1 MKIKNFAPIERITDF
16 ELTKHEGE
24 HSFLNFTAS
33 ISDVATE
40 KFLACTGKNISV
52 TADDN
57 APIFF
62 GRVESV
68 EIKNLIGASRVF
80 VSCISLSVTADE
92 DEKTRIFHN
101 PDKKISDVL
110 STARL
115 TLSPADLKIA
125 KEFSALKYSPVI
137 LQNQETNFQFMS
149 RLAKRFGK
157 RFWVL
162 DTLEQAN
169 FFIDSCIE
177 KSARKIGGNKILSI
191 SQAKVGKQFKFF
203 IKSQSFFD
211 IGQVVTLEKI
221 AGEFVIVGLTL
232 RLEDETYYFRYEL
245 EEHKLTVPP
254 LSIEPYLCKSA
265 KLHAK
270 VINTKDPKNL
280 GRVQVLFDDKYIEDM
295 DKKNPLWIDS
305 RTPYAGKNGGILF
318 IPDEGD
324 AVEVIF
330 TNEEIFCVSAVRE
343 NPLAAECQNVKDK
356 YIGNNF
362 NQRMFWKEKS
372 LEFFSD
378 KYKIVMNEKGIEMVV
393 GENSVTLN
401 EQGIFLKTKS
411 GKISMTKDIAIDS
424 GGKFEVKANDAEIKS
439 SGKVKL
445 GGSEFSA
452 ESSGAA
458 NVKAGSTLKLNG
470 SKIELR

>member
-1 MKIKNFAPIERITDF
+1 MKIKNFAPIEHITDF

-40 KFLACTGKNISV
+40 KFLACTGKTISV
-52 TADDN
+52 TTDDN

-62 GRVESV
+62 GRVETV
-68 EIKNLIGASRVF
+68 EVEKLIGAARVF

-92 DEKTRIFHN
+92 DAKTRIFHN
-101 PDKKISDVL
+101 SDKKISDVL

-115 TLSPADLKIA
+115 NLSPADLKVA

-162 DTLEQAN
+162 DTLDQVN

-177 KSARKIGGNKILSI
+177 KSARKIRDNKILSI
-191 SQAKVGKQFKFF
+191 SHAKVGKQFKFF
-203 IKSQSFFD
+203 LKSQSFFEL
-211 IGQVVTLEKI
+211 GQVVKIDKI
-221 AGEFVIVGLTL
+221 ADEFVIVGLTL
-232 RLEDETYYFRYEL
+232 RLENESYTYRYEL
-245 EEHKLTVPP
+245 DEHKLELPP
-254 LSIEPYLCKSA
+254 LSNAPYLCKSA
-265 KLHAK
+265 KFHAK

-280 GRVQVLFDDKYIEDM
+280 GRVQVIFDDKFIEDM
-295 DKKNPLWIDS
+295 DNKNPLWIDY
-305 RTPYAGKNGGILF
+305 RTPYAGKSGGIVF

-362 NQRMFWKEKS
+362 KQRMFWKEKS

-378 KYKIVMNEKGIEMVV
+378 KYKIVMNDKGIEIVV

-401 EQGIFLKTKS
+401 EQGIFLKTQA
-411 GKISMTKDIAIDS
+411 GKISMTKDIVIDS
-424 GGKFEVKANDAEIKS
+424 GGKFEVKAKDADIKS
-439 SGKVKL
+439 DGKIKL
-445 GGSEFSA
+445 G
-452 ESSGAA
+452 
-458 NVKAGSTLKLNG
+458 G

>member
-1 MKIKNFAPIERITDF
+1 MKIKNFAPIEYITDF

-24 HSFLNFTAS
+24 HSSLNFTAS
-33 ISDVATE
+33 ISDVAAE
-40 KFLACTGKNISV
+40 KFLACTGKTISV
-52 TADDN
+52 TTDDN
-57 APIFF
+57 APIFL
-62 GRVESV
+62 GRVETV
-68 EIKNLIGASRVF
+68 EVEKLIGAARVF

-115 TLSPADLKIA
+115 NLLPAELKVA

-157 RFWVL
+157 RFWIL
-162 DTLEQAN
+162 DTMNQAS

-177 KSARKIGGNKILSI
+177 KSARKLGGNKILSI
-191 SQAKVGKQFKFF
+191 SNAKVGKYFKFF
-203 IKSQSFFD
+203 VKSQSFLD
-211 IGQVVTLEKI
+211 IGQVVTIENI
-221 AGEFVIVGLTL
+221 AGEFVIVGLSL
-232 RLEDETYYFRYEL
+232 RLEDTTYYFRYEL
-245 EEHKLTVPP
+245 EEHKITLPP
-254 LSIEPYLCKSA
+254 LSNAPYLCKSA
-265 KLHAK
+265 KFHAK

-280 GRVQVLFDDKYIEDM
+280 GRVQVLFDDKFIEDM
-295 DKKNPLWIDS
+295 DKKNPLWIDY
-305 RTPYAGKNGGILF
+305 RTPYAGKSGGVVF

-343 NPLAAECQNVKDK
+343 NPLDAECQNVKDK

-362 NQRMFWKEKS
+362 KQRMFFKEKS

-378 KYKIVMNEKGIEMVV
+378 KYKIVMNEKGIEIVA

-401 EQGIFLKTKS
+401 EQGIFLKTKA
-411 GKISMTKDIAIDS
+411 GKISMTKDISIDS
-424 GGKFEVKANDAEIKS
+424 DGKFAVKAKDTEIKT
-439 SGKVKL
+439 SGGIKL
-445 GGSEFSA
+445 GGNDISV

-458 NVKAGSTLKLNG
+458 NVKAGGTLKLNG
-470 SKIELR
+470 SKIALR